1 MSDHTGPHERE
12 TPTTAL
18 QERVHLLE
26 VRVAALTEALQI
38 LARGLEDLPTAEPGG
53 RPAAEAARRAH
64 DLLLATTQPR
74 RES

>member
-1 MSDHTGPHERE
+1 MTEHTSPHERRE
-12 TPTTAL
+12 AATSAL

-53 RPAAEAARRAH
+53 RPAAKAARKAH
-64 DLLLATTQPR
+64 EVLLAAQPGQV
-74 RES
+74 